1 MKDYCKHVLFVGPHY
16 QLRGGMASVLKV
28 YSQNINEFNFLATY
42 GKGNGFANAFY
53 FSKALVVFFWRM
65 LTSRQI
71 KIVHIHTAC
80 RGSFTRKTIILL
92 LSKIFGKKAILHI
105 HGGEFKVYYKTAG
118 SIKKHFILNTLKN
131 ADELA
136 VLSDEWKIYFDELT
150 GKHKS
155 IVINNPVVVPNEAV
169 KNTVSTPVNVLYL
182 NHITEKKGIF
192 DLIELFKINKEAYKG
207 VFKLNIAGN
216 GDGLDKMKNLIAEY
230 GLEELVEYKG
240 WVSGQAKEDLLQ
252 QCNVFVLPSY
262 FEGLPMS
269 ILEAMAIS
277 KPIIATNVGGIPR
290 TVKPGENGWLFSPTD
305 IDAMQNIFNEIK
317 NNPLVLEAYGKKS
330 FEIVQDFSITRVV
343 EKLNGL
349 YEFLLEGET
358 INHKAPLLEEVK

>member
-28 YSQNINEFNFLATY
+28 YSENINEFNFLATY
-42 GKGNGFANAFY
+42 DRGNALANAFH
-53 FSKALVVFFWRM
+53 FKKALVIFLWRM
-65 LTSRQI
+65 LTNRHI

-80 RGSFTRKTIILL
+80 RGSFTRKAIILL
-92 LSKIFGKKAILHI
+92 LSKMFGKKTILHI

-118 SIKKHFILNTLKN
+118 SIKKRFILYTLKN

-136 VLSDEWKIYFDELT
+136 VLSDEWKTYFDDLT

-155 IVINNPVVVPNEAV
+155 IIINNPVVVPKDAV

-192 DLIELFKINKEAYKG
+192 DLIELFKRNKETYKT

-216 GDGLDKMKNLIAEY
+216 GDGLDKMKSLIAEY

-269 ILEAMAIS
+269 ILETMAIS
-277 KPIIATNVGGIPR
+277 KPVIATNVGGIPR
-290 TVKPGENGWLFSPTD
+290 TVKPGANGWLFAPAD
-305 IDAMQNIFNEIK
+305 VNALQNIFDEIK
-317 NNPLVLEAYGKKS
+317 NNPSILEAYGKKS
-330 FEIVQDFSITRVV
+330 FEIVQDFSIIKVI
-343 EKLNGL
+343 EKLNGI
-349 YEFLLEGET
+349 YGKLLEPET
-358 INHKAPLLEEVK
+358 VRQKAVLAEE